1 MERHPWSWIG
11 FNAWVILTAFFVL
24 NLMIAV
30 ICESLIEL
38 QNTHDS
44 KRQDKALKAQ
54 KKLVSNQT
62 EYLLSETR
70 KVLSLQRE
78 ILARQDAMQE
88 LLLDVAASTGVPIHA
103 SLLKNTTSVDSSS
116 CQDIKIASDNE
127 AKTTLSN
134 AKAA

>member
-38 QNTHDS
+38 QTTNDN

-62 EYLLSETR
+62 EYLLHETR
-70 KVLSLQRE
+70 KVLALQKE
-78 ILARQDAMQE
+78 MMARQVAMQE
-88 LLLDVAASTGVPIHA
+88 LLLDIATSTGVVPA
-103 SLLKNTTSVDSSS
+103 TAGSLLTRPNQESSS
-116 CQDIKIASDNE
+116 AGHVKIVSE
-127 AKTTLSN
+127 E
-134 AKAA
+134 